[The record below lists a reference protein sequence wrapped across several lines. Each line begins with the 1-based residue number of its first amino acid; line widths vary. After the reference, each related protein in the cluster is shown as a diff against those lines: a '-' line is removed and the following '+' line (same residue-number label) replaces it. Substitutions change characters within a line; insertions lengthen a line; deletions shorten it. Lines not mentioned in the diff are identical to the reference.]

1 MSSDWRSSPEGV
13 AWALENAAKAEKQAR
28 QHQQRRGPMQVN
40 RDLLAA
46 QQREQQLQLQT
57 LQHHQQQ
64 HEQTQQHQLQHAA
77 LVAEAAGVRLELAP
91 VAAGAAGA
99 ATVAGDAASAAAEP
113 ALKAGPVWP
122 ALKAHQRFGPGHA
135 PPPPPGPPPPEP
147 EQVRKQPAHAS
158 ARHATPPTRQL
169 TAPLAAAAA
178 AASASA
184 DSEPVMAN
192 TSEWLQPAPGVA
204 AVAAAATSASVA
216 WKAASAAVVALAA
229 ASKPAD
235 SPEPIGA
242 DAILLTGSARDLK
255 HKEMLA
261 AAAGMQAAAVA
272 MQAAACAMRIAA
284 SEMTAAGAAAGA
296 AAASTA
302 AAAAAAGASACCAGG
317 SCVQQQMHQQLHGT
331 PWAIP
336 TPPGH
341 VADFVV
347 SGSLPYSDD
356 GDESDVSTTRVPTL
370 L

>member
-1 MSSDWRSSPEGV
+1 MSRDWRSSPEGA
-13 AWALENAAKAEKQAR
+13 AWALKNAAKAEKQAL
-28 QHQQRRGPMQVN
+28 QYQQRRGPMQVN

-46 QQREQQLQLQT
+46 QQREQQEELVRNQKQP

-77 LVAEAAGVRLELAP
+77 LVDEAAGVRLELAP

-135 PPPPPGPPPPEP
+135 PPPPPP

-184 DSEPVMAN
+184 SADSVKAK
-192 TSEWLQPAPGVA
+192 TIHWLQPAPGVA
-204 AVAAAATSASVA
+204 AVAATATSASVA
-216 WKAASAAVVALAA
+216 WKAASSAVVAFAA

-235 SPEPIGA
+235 SPEPSGA
-242 DAILLTGSARDLK
+242 DAILLTGSARALK

-272 MQAAACAMRIAA
+272 MQAAACAMRTAA

-317 SCVQQQMHQQLHGT
+317 SCVQQQIRQQLHGT

-341 VADFVV
+341 VAPWDTV

-356 GDESDVSTTRVPTL
+356 GDESEVSTIRVPTL
-370 L
+370 P

>member
-1 MSSDWRSSPEGV
+1 M
-13 AWALENAAKAEKQAR
+13 
-28 QHQQRRGPMQVN
+28 
-40 RDLLAA
+40 
-46 QQREQQLQLQT
+46 
-57 LQHHQQQ
+57 
-64 HEQTQQHQLQHAA
+64 
-77 LVAEAAGVRLELAP
+77 
-91 VAAGAAGA
+91 
-99 ATVAGDAASAAAEP
+99 
-113 ALKAGPVWP
+113 
-122 ALKAHQRFGPGHA
+122 KAHQRFGPGHA
-135 PPPPPGPPPPEP
+135 PPPPPGPPPPEL

-158 ARHATPPTRQL
+158 ARHATPLTRQL

-178 AASASA
+178 AASPSA
-184 DSEPVMAN
+184 
-192 TSEWLQPAPGVA
+192 TSQWLQPAPGVA

-242 DAILLTGSARDLK
+242 DAILLTGSARALK
-255 HKEMLA
+255 HEEMLA
-261 AAAGMQAAAVA
+261 AAVGMQAAAVA
-272 MQAAACAMRIAA
+272 MQAAACAMRTAA

-317 SCVQQQMHQQLHGT
+317 SCVQQQMRQQLHGK

-341 VADFVV
+341 VADPVV